1 MVILLLSLLLAITI
15 NDIAAN
21 ISVLCS

>member
-1 MVILLLSLLLAITI
+1 MVILLLSLILAITV